1 MTLDLALYQLRTFR
15 EVARLGSLTKAA
27 RSLGYAQSSVTSH
40 IRLLESRVGMPLVQR
55 LPHGVRLT
63 PSGVIFHEYAK
74 RIFNVVD
81 EMATALN
88 PPGEPEGRATVGAS
102 ALLLETRVGSLIK
115 ESRYRYPRVQ
125 ISPRQLSI
133 GAAAKAVRDGE
144 LDLAL
149 VHGDFIGNEA
159 DPPGVVVERLPD
171 LEVLPVG
178 SFALAE
184 AVDRRAALAAVKV
197 LAVDPDCAS
206 HQLLVTALREIH
218 GIEPQVIEAGSMGG
232 ARELARAGYGIAMLP
247 AESVSPESEGAGLT
261 VLPGL
266 PRVRLGVR
274 AMWLG
279 REMAVGAVSA
289 VRDVAIRVGRDREP
303 QIA

>member
-1 MTLDLALYQLRTFR
+1 M
-15 EVARLGSLTKAA
+15 
-27 RSLGYAQSSVTSH
+27 
-40 IRLLESRVGMPLVQR
+40 
-55 LPHGVRLT
+55 
-63 PSGVIFHEYAK
+63 
-74 RIFNVVD
+74 VD

>member
-1 MTLDLALYQLRTFR
+1 M
-15 EVARLGSLTKAA
+15 S
-27 RSLGYAQSSVTSH
+27 
-40 IRLLESRVGMPLVQR
+40 
-55 LPHGVRLT
+55 
-63 PSGVIFHEYAK
+63 
-74 RIFNVVD
+74 
-81 EMATALN
+81 TALN

-102 ALLLETRVGSLIK
+102 ALLLEARVGSLIK

-133 GAAAKAVRDGE
+133 GAAAAAVRDGE

-218 GIEPQVIEAGSMGG
+218 GIAPQVIEAGSMGG

-247 AESVSPESEGAGLT
+247 AESVGPDSGGSGLT